1 MKNLGDHYNNHSV
14 YINRPRKVVS
24 NCTSGNA
31 FDSSGRETGKR
42 RSITGTTSN
51 KVLSVSRRA
60 DRVTMRFRLAINV
73 LKPRLPAMW
82 RILVINHARS
92 WHVRRVNRVINIPS
106 LSLICSMWRWRST
119 YYSRAFE
126 LEGSNLP
133 RNLASSKK
141 INLDEDIFPSTISL
155 SSTTRK

>member
-1 MKNLGDHYNNHSV
+1 MFRRDDLDSSLKKFLRNFIVPIRYKLIKTIPPVKLAKRCMKNLGDHYNNHPV
-14 YINRPRKVVS
+14 YINRKVVS

-31 FDSSGRETGKR
+31 FDSSGREMGKR

-106 LSLICSMWRWRST
+106 LV
-119 YYSRAFE
+119 
-126 LEGSNLP
+126 
-133 RNLASSKK
+133 
-141 INLDEDIFPSTISL
+141 
-155 SSTTRK
+155 

>member
-1 MKNLGDHYNNHSV
+1 MFRRDDLDSSLKKFLRNFIVPIRYKLIKTIPPVKLAKRCMKNLGDHYNNHPV
-14 YINRPRKVVS
+14 YINRKVAS
-24 NCTSGNA
+24 NYTSGNA

-106 LSLICSMWRWRST
+106 LV
-119 YYSRAFE
+119 
-126 LEGSNLP
+126 
-133 RNLASSKK
+133 
-141 INLDEDIFPSTISL
+141 
-155 SSTTRK
+155 

>member
-1 MKNLGDHYNNHSV
+1 MFRRDDLDSSLKNFWEILLFQFVTNWLKQFLQLNWQKVCMKNLGDHYNNHPV
-14 YINRPRKVVS
+14 YINRKVAS

-31 FDSSGRETGKR
+31 FDWSGRETGKR

-106 LSLICSMWRWRST
+106 LV
-119 YYSRAFE
+119 
-126 LEGSNLP
+126 
-133 RNLASSKK
+133 
-141 INLDEDIFPSTISL
+141 
-155 SSTTRK
+155 

>member
-1 MKNLGDHYNNHSV
+1 MFRRDDLDSSLKKFLRNFIVPIRYKLIKTIPPVKLAKRCMKNLGDHYNNHPV
-14 YINRPRKVVS
+14 YINRKVVS

-106 LSLICSMWRWRST
+106 LV
-119 YYSRAFE
+119 
-126 LEGSNLP
+126 
-133 RNLASSKK
+133 
-141 INLDEDIFPSTISL
+141 
-155 SSTTRK
+155 

>member
-1 MKNLGDHYNNHSV
+1 MRNFIVPICYKLIKTIPPVKLAKRCMKNLGDHYNNHPV
-14 YINRPRKVVS
+14 YSFINRKIAS

-31 FDSSGRETGKR
+31 FDSSERETGKR

-106 LSLICSMWRWRST
+106 LV
-119 YYSRAFE
+119 
-126 LEGSNLP
+126 
-133 RNLASSKK
+133 
-141 INLDEDIFPSTISL
+141 
-155 SSTTRK
+155 

>member
-1 MKNLGDHYNNHSV
+1 MFRRDDLDSSLKKFLRNFIVPIRYKLIKTIPPVKLTKRCMKNLGDHYNNHPV
-14 YINRPRKVVS
+14 YINRKVAS

-31 FDSSGRETGKR
+31 FDWSGRETGKR

-106 LSLICSMWRWRST
+106 LV
-119 YYSRAFE
+119 
-126 LEGSNLP
+126 
-133 RNLASSKK
+133 
-141 INLDEDIFPSTISL
+141 
-155 SSTTRK
+155 